1 MRFRPAAF
9 LASLLLATAA
19 APTIAQ
25 TSVPSGLSAT
35 SAPLDP
41 AARTAIVA
49 QLSTELRSRYI
60 YPEVGERGAAAITA
74 AAASGAYD
82 WVTDLS
88 AFIARLTDDLRGM
101 LNDKHLSVFVADTPN
116 RPAPTIA
123 SLPAGEAGSS
133 AWTGLRA
140 RSATSKSSV
149 SLIPGRSN
157 PRSTALWRD

>member
-41 AARTAIVA
+41 TARTAIVA

-74 AAASGAYD
+74 AAASGA
-82 WVTDLS
+82 
-88 AFIARLTDDLRGM
+88 
-101 LNDKHLSVFVADTPN
+101 
-116 RPAPTIA
+116 
-123 SLPAGEAGSS
+123 
-133 AWTGLRA
+133 
-140 RSATSKSSV
+140 
-149 SLIPGRSN
+149 
-157 PRSTALWRD
+157 